1 VASAYCFGT
10 LLRTVL
16 RCAACCRHLPACQ
29 QSGRRAEVVGKVWH
43 NILVNRAQQASGR
56 AGQVGIHIDRLHAP
70 QGRGASFWR

>member
-1 VASAYCFGT
+1 M
-10 LLRTVL
+10 
-16 RCAACCRHLPACQ
+16 
-29 QSGRRAEVVGKVWH
+29 VGKVWH